1 MRRWFALALLLL
13 AAAAPVDSAAPTR
26 PRTKPMTKQA
36 TTAKPPEA
44 GAKPAKP
51 AEIAEQLGMLMFDA
65 NPAWAIQL
73 RAELGRWAGPMRL
86 FVIGAPAE
94 KQEARTI
101 VPQLARATGL
111 AIDVTGPGDPTSER
125 PNAFMVVDDNLP
137 AAMRGPLRPMLTNV
151 FLDDPIAV
159 ERFLADVVD
168 QQTCWALPVWRDAT
182 RLVMQA
188 AVIAVD
194 AKLPLAE
201 RQHCMLRGAGA
212 ALGLLGPGAFL
223 PASAF
228 VPGAGPVKLSGDDER
243 MLRVLFGKTLTPGM
257 TREAAEAA
265 ARKALEAPAAKPAPK
280 KKPPAPPKPGVNASP

>member
-1 MRRWFALALLLL
+1 VRRWLALALLLL
-13 AAAAPVDSAAPTR
+13 AAAAPTDPAAPTK
-26 PRTKPMTKQA
+26 PRVKPPTKQA
-36 TTAKPPEA
+36 AAAKPPEA

-65 NPAWAIQL
+65 NPAWAIPP
-73 RAELGRWAGPMRL
+73 RGELGRWAGPMYL

-94 KQEARTI
+94 KQEARAI

-111 AIDVTGPGDPTSER
+111 AVDVTGPGDPASER

-137 AAMRGPLRPMLTNV
+137 AAMRGQLRPMLTNV
-151 FLDDPIAV
+151 FLDDPVAV
-159 ERFLADVVD
+159 ERFLVDVVD
-168 QQTCWALPVWRDAT
+168 QQSCWALPVWRDAT

-188 AVIAVD
+188 AVIGVD
-194 AKLPLAE
+194 RKLPLTE

-265 ARKALEAPAAKPAPK
+265 ARKSLEAPVAKPAAK
-280 KKPPAPPKPGVNASP
+280 KKTFPQPAPG